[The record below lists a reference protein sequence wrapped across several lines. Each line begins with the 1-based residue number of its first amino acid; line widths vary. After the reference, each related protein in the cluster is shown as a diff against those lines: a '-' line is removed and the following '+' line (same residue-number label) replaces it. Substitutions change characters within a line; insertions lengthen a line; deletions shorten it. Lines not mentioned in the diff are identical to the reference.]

1 VAARV
6 DLVGTVDVDRQPLV
20 TWSVSNTVMPW
31 PRSRAVLASE
41 LDTAP
46 AMRSL
51 RRPARR

>member
-6 DLVGTVDVDRQPLV
+6 DLVGTVDVDRQAGHLV
-20 TWSVSNTVMPW
+20 GVEHRDAVA
-31 PRSRAVLASE
+31 RSRAVLASE